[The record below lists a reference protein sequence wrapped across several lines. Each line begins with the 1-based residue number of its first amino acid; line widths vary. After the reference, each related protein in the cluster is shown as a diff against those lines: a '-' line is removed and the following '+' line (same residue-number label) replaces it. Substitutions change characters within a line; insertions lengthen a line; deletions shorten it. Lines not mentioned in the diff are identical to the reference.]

1 MVATRNHP
9 KPFDATSTLETEPTP
24 KPSPSKRTTRS
35 SVVPEDTKPTQ
46 SPPKMSLPSTLT
58 SLAPSSSTSPTKSRT
73 LTTLPPRSTPTA
85 RSRWSH
91 TPSNLTL
98 LWLAISLPLVLWDT
112 GYILLRPHTLPGRWL
127 HAPIWTPYELYGRV
141 DMVYSPAAYWNGL
154 GFTGAQGTVNLVE
167 TAMYGVYLYI
177 VYAYGK
183 SESRQGRG
191 APDRESLGF
200 LEKLGEARTLEGR
213 EAAVAVLI
221 GYSCFVLTFAKTILY
236 MLNEAYSGFEGVG
249 HNDFLSLIFLWIIP
263 NGSWIIFPLYFGY
276 VFGAE
281 IVQGLDAATGA
292 DKKRS

>member
-9 KPFDATSTLETEPTP
+9 KPFDATTTLDPEPTSR
-24 KPSPSKRTTRS
+24 PSPTKRTTRS
-35 SVVPEDTKPTQ
+35 SVVPEDKPPQ
-46 SPPKMSLPSTLT
+46 SPPKMSFPSTLT
-58 SLAPSSSTSPTKSRT
+58 SLAPATSSSPVKSRT

-85 RSRWSH
+85 RTRWSH

-98 LWLAISLPLVLWDT
+98 LWLAVSLPLVLWDT
-112 GYILLRPHTLPGRWL
+112 GYILLRPHTLPGGWL
-127 HAPIWTPYELYGRV
+127 HAPIWSAYELYGRV

-154 GFTGAQGTVNLVE
+154 GFTGAQGTVNLIE

-183 SESRQGRG
+183 SDGRQGRG
-191 APDRESLGF
+191 APEKEPLGVLGKLAES
-200 LEKLGEARTLEGR
+200 RTLEGR
-213 EAAVAVLI
+213 EAAVAVLV
-221 GYSCFVLTFAKTILY
+221 GYSTFGLTFAKTILY

-249 HNDFLSLIFLWIIP
+249 HNDTLSLIFLWIIP

-281 IVQGLDAATGA
+281 IVQGLDAATGT
-292 DKKRS
+292 DKKRL